1 MTPLRQGVTVLGISA
16 VLLVVGVTG
25 ALGVIV
31 LSNGVLATAA
41 PAWTTELQVA
51 GRPYEVNVAGLVRLA
66 TAPGAAVLLDGRA
79 FATSAGRITLR
90 REGHA
95 IVARCAPC
103 RLQHPALA
111 STPLQ
116 LIRVEVS
123 AKRSGATVTG
133 WLTAESLRVEY
144 SAELASDRI
153 RLRWRLPATDV
164 GAAYRALATIVP
176 EALSARIEGTLEAR
190 GHLQL
195 PSRTGAMQFNVSGLD
210 VGGLGTEALQFG
222 WFAMTCRK
230 ADGGMQRI
238 VNGDTETRWVS
249 LDRMGANLPAA
260 VLAAEDQ
267 RFHIHSGFDEAQ
279 VAPLLASLDESG
291 PKRGASTVTQQ
302 LARTLFTGGE
312 KTAAR
317 KLRELLYAI
326 EMERTLGKARILE
339 LYLNTVDWGP
349 GLCGARA
356 AARAYFRKRPE
367 QLTPLEAA
375 WLASIL
381 RAPHSAHELQFRAG
395 HPESEHAHRVL
406 MQMRSLPKSE
416 RQLWARRPLTF
427 ATASRAARSPGAGV
441 SAQRDADRNAPI
453 AESALKTAEAAGDR
467 GRAVGA
473 AAVVR

>member
-1 MTPLRQGVTVLGISA
+1 MTPLKHGVIVLGITA
-16 VLLVVGVTG
+16 VLLLVGAIG

-51 GRPYEVNVAGLVRLA
+51 GRLVEVNVAGLVRLA
-66 TAPGAAVLLDGRA
+66 TAPGTEYLLDGRA

-90 REGHA
+90 REGRA

-116 LIRVEVS
+116 LPRVEIS
-123 AKRSGATVTG
+123 AERSGATVTG
-133 WLTAESLRVEY
+133 WLTADALRVDY

-164 GAAYRALATIVP
+164 GAAYQALATIVP
-176 EALSARIEGTLEAR
+176 EALAARIEGTLEAR
-190 GHLQL
+190 GHLEL
-195 PSRTGAMQFNVSGLD
+195 PSRTGAMQVNVSGLE

-230 ADGGMQRI
+230 PDGGMQRI
-238 VNGDTETRWVS
+238 VNGDTEARWVS
-249 LDRMGANLPAA
+249 LDRMGAYLPAA

-279 VAPLLASLDESG
+279 IAPLLASLDESG

-356 AARAYFRKRPE
+356 AARTYFRKRPE

-395 HPESEHAHRVL
+395 HPDIELARRVL

-416 RQLWARRPLTF
+416 RQIWARKQLTF
-427 ATASRAARSPGAGV
+427 AAAPRAARSTRAGV
-441 SAQRDADRNAPI
+441 SAQRDADRNASV
-453 AESALKTAEAAGDR
+453 AEASVKTAEAASDR
-467 GRAVGA
+467 GRAVGT